1 MDGRCDRRYDCRRA
15 IAGARKW
22 TAHRILPFVTPAGLD
37 RPLALARSLA
47 PSTQVLDSRF
57 FASMDEEGEGEGG
70 GKKSRERQTNS
81 AHMAPDGHPRVRLSL
96 GPSSPA

>member
-15 IAGARKW
+15 IAGARARKW

-37 RPLALARSLA
+37 RPLALARAKL
-47 PSTQVLDSRF
+47 QHLDSRF
-57 FASMDEEGEGEGG
+57 FASMDEEGEGEAG

>member
-37 RPLALARSLA
+37 RPLALARSRQA
-47 PSTQVLDSRF
+47 PKF
-57 FASMDEEGEGEGG
+57 
-70 GKKSRERQTNS
+70 
-81 AHMAPDGHPRVRLSL
+81 
-96 GPSSPA
+96 